1 MTLLEKPAAT
11 PAIALLDRLTRVPN
25 FVFGRSAGAAGT
37 SASALCVV
45 IPPRRARVPS
55 TVHGLFTT
63 QISHPDKV

>member
-45 IPPRRARVPS
+45 IPPRRAQS